1 MPSSLSKYPGMCC
14 VLPWKREQCN
24 IPSFVN
30 LSYFHKL
37 SVKDHHSILGL
48 TIWLSHT
55 SGLKCSLAFFP
66 GFWLR
71 EEVNDF
77 LLILLPLQHSF
88 ILLSF
93 KCFEGGIFL
102 LVLGWGKHSL
112 ALLADSHDALTKLDK
127 HRRHV
132 DIHVELIVASQPN
145 VNGRDLDGLAPLAQM
160 VELLPY
166 QPARLDGSV
175 HSQGVVDLGG
185 PGLSSQVGLVTVD
198 QAPVAVVITGL
209 ACVAQ

>member
-1 MPSSLSKYPGMCC
+1 MASQFGTTFTSS
-14 VLPWKREQCN
+14 
-24 IPSFVN
+24 
-30 LSYFHKL
+30 
-37 SVKDHHSILGL
+37 
-48 TIWLSHT
+48 SHT

-77 LLILLPLQHSF
+77 LLILLPLQL

-102 LVLGWGKHSL
+102 PVLGWGKHSL

-127 HRRHV
+127 HREHV

-145 VNGRDLDGLAPLAQM
+145 VNGRDLHCLAPLTQS

-166 QPARLDGSV
+166 QPVMLM
-175 HSQGVVDLGG
+175 
-185 PGLSSQVGLVTVD
+185 
-198 QAPVAVVITGL
+198 
-209 ACVAQ
+209 

>member
-1 MPSSLSKYPGMCC
+1 MILHY
-14 VLPWKREQCN
+14 
-24 IPSFVN
+24 SFAFRSA
-30 LSYFHKL
+30 LYFFHKL

-71 EEVNDF
+71 QNDF

-112 ALLADSHDALTKLDK
+112 ALLADSHDSLTQLDK
-127 HRRHV
+127 HRGHV
-132 DIHVELIVASQPN
+132 DVHMKLVVASKTN

-160 VELLPY
+160 VELPSPTNL
-166 QPARLDGSV
+166 
-175 HSQGVVDLGG
+175 
-185 PGLSSQVGLVTVD
+185 PGLM
-198 QAPVAVVITGL
+198 AVYTARELWTSVVLGSAARWVWSLLTRHL
-209 ACVAQ
+209 LQW